1 MIRGP
6 YALHAP
12 LRLVFDHARRLRDW
26 RDLHRAQRAGAADPR
41 VTPLRRS
48 LALRAVAAL
57 AVSAVVAQCAP
68 APAEGVVKFPAA
80 VTDPAVKAKPA
91 TAVLAGGG
99 FWGVG
104 GVLSNGKGFT
114 SVAHA

>member
-26 RDLHRAQRAGAADPR
+26 RDLYRAQRAGAADPR

-48 LALRAVAAL
+48 LALRAIAAL

-68 APAEGVVKFPAA
+68 AQAESVVKLPAA
-80 VTDPAVKAKPA
+80 RSAERR
-91 TAVLAGGG
+91 
-99 FWGVG
+99 VG
-104 GVLSNGKGFT
+104 KECVSTCSFRW
-114 SVAHA
+114 SPYH

>member
-68 APAEGVVKFPAA
+68 AQAESVVKLPAA
-80 VTDPAVKAKPA
+80 VTDPAVKAKRSEEH
-91 TAVLAGGG
+91 TSELQSLMRISYAVFCLKKK
-99 FWGVG
+99 
-104 GVLSNGKGFT
+104 N
-114 SVAHA
+114 

>member
-26 RDLHRAQRAGAADPR
+26 RDLYRAQRAGAADPR

-48 LALRAVAAL
+48 LALRAIAAL

-68 APAEGVVKFPAA
+68 AQAESVVKLPPA
-80 VTDPAVKAKPA
+80 VTDPAVKAKGA
-91 TAVLAGGG
+91 TAVLAGGCS
-99 FWGVG
+99 WGVE
-104 GVLSNGKGFT
+104 GVFSNVTIG
-114 SVAHA
+114 SAHV